1 MRRRTLIA
9 DLKVLEPDVRIEQ
22 LTRYIFAAPSWP
34 RSLALIVLLGL
45 IIDGATYRAGNGD
58 FLLGTLVFSIPALI
72 AFLLTAPL
80 VRASGRMITP
90 NRSALLALS
99 CTVLSVILSL
109 TPVLVFG
116 RAIFPTLY
124 AGALGLVFGARV
136 LVLVAV
142 ADYRIGR
149 MILPAFVQSGTGIA
163 VGAWLFDIWFV
174 FYALLLQVVFG
185 LVFILLIWLIERPLK
200 KAFQISGL
208 NFLNAFI
215 AHLTDGSKSMED
227 FFHEIGEEVY
237 VQQVSL
243 FFSRDTGK
251 DILFTVP
258 NVHPGP
264 MGEVGGGNLPRIL
277 HDSFPAETLVAHGCA
292 THDFNLVS
300 DGEITKIIS
309 AIEASREGI
318 GYSTVA
324 SRPVRVTSGSVE
336 ILCQR
341 FEDALLMVSTRA
353 PERTEDLDYAIG
365 MTIMAEGRRFFSDVA
380 FVDAHNAMDGVG
392 APVLPAT
399 RLATEYLQAAREG
412 FFVAEGLS
420 LDPLAVGVSHIPVPF
435 SREQGFGSL
444 GVQALVTDV
453 GGERTAYVLI
463 DGNNMAAGVR
473 ETLLAAVFRYVDE
486 GEIMTTDTHTV
497 NTISGKNPV
506 GYVVP
511 AEAIIPFV
519 EQAVREAI
527 EDLAPARVGAATA
540 SCEAIVVF
548 GSQRV
553 SQLASTVNAML
564 AFIAP
569 VSFVILA
576 LAFLI
581 SVFAYI
587 LLQ

>member
-9 DLKVLEPDVRIEQ
+9 GLKVLEPDVRIEQ

-34 RSLALIVLLGL
+34 RSLALIILLGL
-45 IIDGATYRAGNGD
+45 IIDGATYRAGTD
-58 FLLGTLVFSIPALI
+58 HFLIGTLAFSIPALV
-72 AFLLTAPL
+72 AFLLTIPL
-80 VRASGRMITP
+80 VRASGRVVTP

-109 TPVLVFG
+109 APTLVSG
-116 RAIFPTLY
+116 RAIFPPLY
-124 AGALGLVFGARV
+124 AGALGLVFGIRV
-136 LVLVAV
+136 LVLAAV
-142 ADYRIGR
+142 ADYRISR

-163 VGAWLFDIWFV
+163 IGTWLFSPGFI

-215 AHLTDGSKSMED
+215 DHLTDGSKRMED

-300 DGEITKIIS
+300 DGEITKIVS

-318 GYSTVA
+318 RYSTVA
-324 SRPVRVTSGSVE
+324 SRPVRATSGSVE

-341 FEDALLMVSTRA
+341 FGDALLMVSTRA

-365 MTIMAEGRRFFSDVA
+365 MTIMAEGRSFFSDVA

-399 RLATEYLQAAREG
+399 RLATEYLRAAREG

-420 LDPLAVGVSHIPVPF
+420 LEPLAVGVSHIPVPF

-463 DGNNMAAGVR
+463 DGNNVAAGVR

-540 SCEAIVVF
+540 SCDGIVVF

-569 VSFVILA
+569 VSFMILA